1 MSTSTPKSAFSF
13 PRASTASSHRG
24 AVVVTGASSGIG
36 RATAVRLARAGF
48 EVFAGVRK
56 EEDERSVRAL
66 AGASVTPIRLDVTHP
81 DSVAGA
87 SREVS
92 DAVGQSGIAGLV
104 NNAGIA
110 TVGPIEYEPLDE
122 IRNELEVNVLGAI
135 AMTQAFLPMVRRAGG
150 RIINIGSIGDRF
162 TPPFGGA
169 LCASKSALRSVTEAL
184 RMELRPWGIHVC
196 LIEPAAIVT
205 RGVDK
210 VEALGEN
217 LLRSMPPEAIERYGD
232 MLRGFLERSMA
243 RERAG
248 SPPSVVA
255 DVVFRALTDRSPKA
269 VYPAGKGS
277 RFLRLLPS
285 VLSDRALDRL
295 RLKLF
300 ALPSRFGA
308 LAQERTHA

>member
-1 MSTSTPKSAFSF
+1 METG
-13 PRASTASSHRG
+13 HRG

-36 RATAVRLARAGF
+36 RATAVRLARSGF

-56 EEDERSVRAL
+56 EEDGDAL
-66 AGASVTPIRLDVTHP
+66 RTEAGAWVRPVRLDVTHP
-81 DSVAGA
+81 DSIAGA
-87 SREVS
+87 NREVS

-110 TVGPIEYEPLDE
+110 TVGPIEYEPLEE

-135 AMTQAFLPMVRRAGG
+135 AMTQAFLPMVRRARG
-150 RIINIGSIGDRF
+150 RIVNIGSIGDRF

-210 VEALGEN
+210 VEALGKN

-232 MLRGFLERSMA
+232 MFRGFLERSMA

-308 LAQERTHA
+308 LTQERTHA